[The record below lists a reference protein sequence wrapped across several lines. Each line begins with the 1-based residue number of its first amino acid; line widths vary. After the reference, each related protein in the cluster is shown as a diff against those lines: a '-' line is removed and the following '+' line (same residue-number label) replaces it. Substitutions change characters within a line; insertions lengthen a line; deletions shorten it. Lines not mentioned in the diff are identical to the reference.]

1 MSPFCVIPDSDI
13 PVINGINGTVR
24 YSYQSYF
31 HLQFWQQKASRHWGQ
46 IIAQPSAQLLL
57 VTLIN

>member
-31 HLQFWQQKASRHWGQ
+31 HLQFWQQKASRH
-46 IIAQPSAQLLL
+46 
-57 VTLIN
+57 